1 MLKNWLLHKAN
12 GHQCVHSSLEFDPM
26 EDEESYAIQCD
37 PVQQRGRGLASL
49 PQAVDE
55 ELCECPRTAGH
66 VVVVAT
72 RNEIERRQRYVNSMR
87 GERITKAQRK
97 TRWSSPSCCGYACAL
112 VKENSARARGADRT
126 PLCSVLSSK
135 QGEGDSAQL

>member
-72 RNEIERRQRYVNSMR
+72 RNEIVEREARCVKVTQATSTTLVSMLSRHAVAVRRVDGSEPRLDFKRQMR
-87 GERITKAQRK
+87 QASECNYTVHRLI
-97 TRWSSPSCCGYACAL
+97 
-112 VKENSARARGADRT
+112 
-126 PLCSVLSSK
+126 
-135 QGEGDSAQL
+135 